1 MQGNAD
7 ATLVCAVHK
16 LGACQG
22 EHLLTQQAHSF
33 LFWVE
38 ELNRGWLLLAC

>member
-22 EHLLTQQAHSF
+22 EHLLTQQGHSF
-33 LFWVE
+33 LFWDE